1 MKMLHQF
8 IRRYDAATV
17 FVYAATIVV
26 IVELS
31 LMRILVPVQA
41 TAGDLEYQTLMEQV
55 CVESN
60 LIESAKCVEGW
71 ETQSKQFSQRLS
83 ETPARFQRNL
93 ESMYVFGVQAK
104 DQSEFKDTVQSRMQ
118 FIEAANYAADNLLL
132 QSIMTGRTILANING
147 SIYREGDTISMR
159 GGEIVLSIIELGS
172 TYAIVQ
178 LAEHDYN
185 GDTTRTLYL
194 ENSSKSANGEKVQ

>member
-1 MKMLHQF
+1 MLHQLVQ
-8 IRRYDAATV
+8 RYDAATV

-41 TAGDLEYQTLMEQV
+41 SAGELEYQPLMEQV
-55 CVESN
+55 CSGSN
-60 LIESAKCVEGW
+60 LTESAKCVEGW
-71 ETQSKQFSQRLS
+71 ETQSEQFSQRLS
-83 ETPARFQRNL
+83 GNPDRFQRNL
-93 ESMYVFGVQAK
+93 NALYAFGMQAK
-104 DQSEFKDTVQSRMQ
+104 EQSKFEDTAQSRMQ

-178 LAEHDYN
+178 LAEHDHN

-194 ENSSKSANGEKVQ
+194 ENTSKLAKWERTP